1 MGSPARHNDRR
12 APSNAGP
19 KRRLPSV
26 RMGRDVSE
34 LLVLALV
41 VGDIAA
47 GAFLIHSMTVTRSV
61 VRVRAAALVSIV
73 LTIALMIAI
82 SG

>member
-1 MGSPARHNDRR
+1 
-12 APSNAGP
+12 
-19 KRRLPSV
+19 
-26 RMGRDVSE
+26 MGRAVND

-41 VGDIAA
+41 VADIVA

-73 LTIALMIAI
+73 LTIGLMVAL

>member
-1 MGSPARHNDRR
+1 M
-12 APSNAGP
+12 
-19 KRRLPSV
+19 PSV
-26 RMGRDVSE
+26 RMGRDVND

-41 VGDIAA
+41 VGDIVA

-61 VRVRAAALVSIV
+61 FRVRAAALVSIV
-73 LTIALMIAI
+73 LTIALMVAI